1 MLFLSQNEMTFE
13 NLTTLSEIRFSG
25 KLISGGGEGRK
36 YVELEWVKQQVK
48 DKLGFD
54 PYPGTL
60 NLRLDSENVKRRVV
74 LEKNAKLR
82 LCHSEGYCTG
92 LLFKAAL
99 DGLPCGVVIP
109 QIENYPE
116 NMLEI
121 VAFENLRQELRLHDR
136 DLVKVTV
143 FV

>member
-1 MLFLSQNEMTFE
+1 LK
-13 NLTTLSEIRFSG
+13 EILFSG
-25 KLISGGGEGRK
+25 TLISGSGGGRK
-36 YVELEWVKQQVK
+36 YVELEWVKRQVK

-74 LEKNAKLR
+74 LEKNARLR

-99 DGLPCGVVIP
+99 DDLPCGVVIP

-116 NMLEI
+116 NVLEI
-121 VAFENLRQELRLHDR
+121 VASENLKQELRLRDG
-136 DLVKVTV
+136 DLVTVTV

>member
-1 MLFLSQNEMTFE
+1 LREILFIGT
-13 NLTTLSEIRFSG
+13 
-25 KLISGGGEGRK
+25 LISGSEEGRK
-36 YVELEWVKQQVK
+36 YVEIEWVKQQMK
-48 DKLGFD
+48 DKLSFD

-82 LCHSEGYCTG
+82 LCHSGGYCTG

-109 QIENYPE
+109 QIEKYPE

-121 VAFENLRQELRLHDR
+121 VASENLKQKLRLRDG
-136 DLVKVTV
+136 DLVRVTV

>member
-1 MLFLSQNEMTFE
+1 LR
-13 NLTTLSEIRFSG
+13 EILFSG
-25 KLISGGGEGRK
+25 TLVSGSGGGRK
-36 YVELEWVKQQVK
+36 YVELEWVKRQVK
-48 DKLGFD
+48 NKLGFD

-74 LEKNAKLR
+74 LEKNARLR

-99 DGLPCGVVIP
+99 DDLPCGVVIP

-116 NMLEI
+116 NMFEI
-121 VAFENLRQELRLHDR
+121 VASKNLKQELRLRDG
-136 DLVKVTV
+136 DLVTVTV

>member
-1 MLFLSQNEMTFE
+1 MTFE
-13 NLTTLSEIRFSG
+13 NLTTLKEIRLSG
-25 KLISGGGEGRK
+25 RLISGSEEGRK
-36 YVELEWVKQQVK
+36 YVELEWVKKQVK
-48 DKLGFD
+48 DKLDFD

-60 NLRLDSENVKRRVV
+60 NLRLDSENVMRRVV
-74 LEKNAKLR
+74 LEKNVKLR

-99 DGLPCGVVIP
+99 DSLPCGVVIP

-121 VAFENLRQELRLHDR
+121 VASENLKQELRLRDG

>member
-1 MLFLSQNEMTFE
+1 MR
-13 NLTTLSEIRFSG
+13 EIRFNG
-25 KLISGGGEGRK
+25 RLISGSEEGRK

-60 NLRLDSENVKRRVV
+60 NLRLDSENANRRVL

-116 NMLEI
+116 NMLEV
-121 VAFENLRQELRLHDR
+121 VAFENLKQELRLGDG

>member
-1 MLFLSQNEMTFE
+1 LK
-13 NLTTLSEIRFSG
+13 EILFSG
-25 KLISGGGEGRK
+25 TLISGSGGGRK
-36 YVELEWVKQQVK
+36 YVELEWVKRQVK

-74 LEKNAKLR
+74 LEKNARLR

-99 DGLPCGVVIP
+99 DDLPCGVVIP

-116 NMLEI
+116 NMFEI
-121 VAFENLRQELRLHDR
+121 VASKNLKQELRLRDG
-136 DLVKVTV
+136 DLVTVTV

>member
-1 MLFLSQNEMTFE
+1 
-13 NLTTLSEIRFSG
+13 LTILREILFSG
-25 KLISGGGEGRK
+25 TLISGSGEGRE

-60 NLRLDSENVKRRVV
+60 NLRLDAENVKRRIL

-99 DGLPCGVVIP
+99 DSLPCGVVIP

-116 NMLEI
+116 SMLEI
-121 VAFENLRQELRLHDR
+121 VASENLKQELRLRDG
-136 DLVKVTV
+136 DLVTVTV

>member
-1 MLFLSQNEMTFE
+1 MR
-13 NLTTLSEIRFSG
+13 EIRFSG
-25 KLISGGGEGRK
+25 RLISGSEEGRK
-36 YVELEWVKQQVK
+36 YVELAWVKQQVK
-48 DKLGFD
+48 NKLGFD

-60 NLRLDSENVKRRVV
+60 NLRLDSENAARRVV

-99 DGLPCGVVIP
+99 DSLLCGVVIP
-109 QIENYPE
+109 QVENYLE

-121 VAFENLRQELRLHDR
+121 VASENLKQELRLHDG

>member
-1 MLFLSQNEMTFE
+1 LR
-13 NLTTLSEIRFSG
+13 EILFSG
-25 KLISGGGEGRK
+25 TLISGSDEGRK

-48 DKLGFD
+48 EKLGFD

-60 NLRLDSENVKRRVV
+60 NLRLNSENVKRRVA
-74 LEKNAKLR
+74 LEKNAKLW

-99 DGLPCGVVIP
+99 DGLPCGVIIP

-121 VAFENLRQELRLHDR
+121 LASENLKQELRLHDG